1 MRFDYIICSYNN
13 LGSKKEVIQYI
24 VYLVKKMKCVFCES
38 NTRVTDKRGSPD
50 GTRRRRECLKCKK
63 RFTTYERP
71 EKKEIIIVKKDGRRE
86 KFSREKLKNGIIRA
100 CEKRP
105 VSIEK
110 IEKMLNEVEEKLDT
124 KGKEIKSERIG
135 KLVMSRLKKLDKV
148 SYIRFASVYRD
159 FQDISDFKKA
169 VSEV

>member
-1 MRFDYIICSYNN
+1 MFCNDERCKGRYV
-13 LGSKKEVIQYI
+13 GSRVIDSRQ
-24 VYLVKKMKCVFCES
+24 S
-38 NTRVTDKRGSPD
+38 ADKLSI
-50 GTRRRRECLKCKK
+50 RRRRECTECGK
-63 RFTTYERP
+63 RFTTHERL
-71 EKKEIIIVKKDGRRE
+71 EEFELIVIKKDGSTQE
-86 KFSREKLKNGIIRA
+86 YDKSKIISGMLRA

-110 IEKMLNEVEEKLDT
+110 IEKILNEVEEKLDT
-124 KGKEIKSERIG
+124 KGKEVKSERIG

>member
-1 MRFDYIICSYNN
+1 MQ
-13 LGSKKEVIQYI
+13 KKIHH
-24 VYLVKKMKCVFCES
+24 LWK
-38 NTRVTDKRGSPD
+38 TR
-50 GTRRRRECLKCKK
+50 
-63 RFTTYERP
+63 
-71 EKKEIIIVKKDGRRE
+71 KKEIIIVKKDGRRE

-110 IEKMLNEVEEKLDT
+110 IEKILNEVEEKLDT

-169 VSEV
+169 VSEVWKKGSKIFKKRRDKKWQQKI